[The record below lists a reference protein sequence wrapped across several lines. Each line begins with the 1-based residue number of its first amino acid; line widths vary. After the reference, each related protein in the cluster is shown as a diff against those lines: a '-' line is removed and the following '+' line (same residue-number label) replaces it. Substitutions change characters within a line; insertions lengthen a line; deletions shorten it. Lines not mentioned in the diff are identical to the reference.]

1 MGGELC
7 ISNPAESGSHSWKCI
22 LVSNT
27 SDSAITKLGYCGR
40 RERFSSDV
48 ELAKV
53 FWKLWHSKKEYLDL
67 PDGWSGPEEQ
77 QKFKMVCEAMQGDWE
92 TGTTPFDLFDKY
104 EESGEDELEDM
115 RDFSINYWRQ
125 IGNYDSNA
133 NDYLWD
139 AKELYIR
146 RDMLKNYLK
155 DLNSGVS
162 EDIVDSHYWPEFTD
176 VEKDSIYGL
185 LQWWDTSL
193 GAEEIDT
200 WFSQYPPMIN
210 VVETRWIEDARPELF
225 TTMPIPW
232 NPDETY
238 VAESNFD
245 ALKTLKKR
253 WREDFKHI
261 GITYEEMLEGE
272 INRLRNRM
280 TMKGFDP
287 NAKIG
292 SPKYAEEYGADS
304 NSKQDAIAAWL
315 EGQKAKGK
323 NTVATRF
330 MQKQM
335 KRDKKEAEG
344 AETFASENMVGE
356 CGYCASMQGYTPE
369 NMLLIADHPDLSHDF
384 CKSCNSHHPDYK
396 PTDECK
402 EFNPRNPDVYEGN
415 TWFCQGCGSGTKFLI
430 DANKWVA
437 DAETFASEC
446 ESCDEESDGGVYEC
460 DCCYQVY
467 CENCFEET
475 VDAGHSPYRGSIDEW
490 MSITKNPRIE
500 ETSTGSSWSGGAIC
514 GNCAAEIETELEDLT
529 PIPELME
536 DEQGTANLASESKE
550 LKRTSC
556 CCGATVSSPC
566 ACMYEGIMNCSAN
579 APMCPC
585 YKALAEKN
593 AESPTTKSKSK
604 HITEI
609 VLITALIGGVIASMK
624 RK

>member
-40 RERFSSDV
+40 RERFSTDLEV
-48 ELAKV
+48 YAV

-77 QKFKMVCEAMQGDWE
+77 QKFDMVCEAMSGDWE

-104 EESGEDELEDM
+104 EESGEEEPEDM

-133 NDYLWD
+133 NDYLWN

-185 LQWWDTSL
+185 LQWWDSSL
-193 GAEEIDT
+193 DAEEIDT

-232 NPDETY
+232 NPDEDY
-238 VAESNFD
+238 VAES
-245 ALKTLKKR
+245 LKMDCSNLTDDMRHHDWNVVDSYSHNGGELHSFEMVCQKCGNRAIIKP
-253 WREDFKHI
+253 EEGLIAFAHYKGANSYPTYPDFIKLNAEMVAD
-261 GITYEEMLEGE
+261 YE
-272 INRLRNRM
+272 
-280 TMKGFDP
+280 
-287 NAKIG
+287 A
-292 SPKYAEEYGADS
+292 
-304 NSKQDAIAAWL
+304 
-315 EGQKAKGK
+315 
-323 NTVATRF
+323 
-330 MQKQM
+330 
-335 KRDKKEAEG
+335 
-344 AETFASENMVGE
+344 ENMVGE

-396 PTDECK
+396 PTDECEDFK
-402 EFNPRNPDVYEGN
+402 PRNPDVYEGN

-514 GNCAAEIETELEDLT
+514 GNCAAEIETELNDLT

>member
-40 RERFSSDV
+40 RERFSTDLEV
-48 ELAKV
+48 YAV

-77 QKFKMVCEAMQGDWE
+77 QKFDMVCEAMSGDWE

-104 EESGEDELEDM
+104 EESGEEEPEDM

-133 NDYLWD
+133 NDYLWN

-185 LQWWDTSL
+185 LQWWDSSL
-193 GAEEIDT
+193 DAEEIDT

-232 NPDETY
+232 NPDEDY
-238 VAESNFD
+238 VAES
-245 ALKTLKKR
+245 
-253 WREDFKHI
+253 
-261 GITYEEMLEGE
+261 
-272 INRLRNRM
+272 
-280 TMKGFDP
+280 
-287 NAKIG
+287 
-292 SPKYAEEYGADS
+292 
-304 NSKQDAIAAWL
+304 
-315 EGQKAKGK
+315 
-323 NTVATRF
+323 
-330 MQKQM
+330 
-335 KRDKKEAEG
+335 
-344 AETFASENMVGE
+344 SENMVGE

-369 NMLLIADHPDLSHDF
+369 NMLLIADYPQLSHDF

-396 PTDECK
+396 PTDECEDFK
-402 EFNPRNPDVYEGN
+402 PRNPDVYEGN

-566 ACMYEGIMNCSAN
+566 ACMYEGVMNCSAT

>member
-40 RERFSSDV
+40 RERFSTDQEV
-48 ELAKV
+48 YAV

-67 PDGWSGPEEQ
+67 PDGWSEEQ
-77 QKFKMVCEAMQGDWE
+77 QKFDMVCKAMQGDWE

-104 EESGEDELEDM
+104 EESGEEEPEDM

-133 NDYLWD
+133 NDYLWN
-139 AKELYIR
+139 ANELYIR

-162 EDIVDSHYWPEFTD
+162 EDIVDNHYWPEFTD

-185 LQWWDTSL
+185 LQWWDSSL
-193 GAEEIDT
+193 DAEEIDT

-238 VAESNFD
+238 VAES
-245 ALKTLKKR
+245 
-253 WREDFKHI
+253 
-261 GITYEEMLEGE
+261 
-272 INRLRNRM
+272 
-280 TMKGFDP
+280 
-287 NAKIG
+287 
-292 SPKYAEEYGADS
+292 
-304 NSKQDAIAAWL
+304 
-315 EGQKAKGK
+315 
-323 NTVATRF
+323 
-330 MQKQM
+330 
-335 KRDKKEAEG
+335 
-344 AETFASENMVGE
+344 SENMVGE

-384 CKSCNSHHPDYK
+384 CKSCNSHHPEYK
-396 PTDECK
+396 PTDEC
-402 EFNPRNPDVYEGN
+402 EDFNPRNPDVYEGQ
-415 TWFCQGCGSGTKFLI
+415 TWFCQGCGSGTEFLI

-437 DAETFASEC
+437 DAETFASETC
-446 ESCDEESDGGVYEC
+446 ECGELEEGDGEMYEC
-460 DCCYQVY
+460 SCCDGAFCVDCI
-467 CENCFEET
+467 ENG
-475 VDAGHSPYRGSIDEW
+475 DISAAIGGYRPAFLD
-490 MSITKNPRIE
+490 NPRIT
-500 ETSTGSSWSGGAIC
+500 ETDTAYMDPQGTVC
-514 GNCAAEIETELEDLT
+514 GECMTNIENELGDLT

-556 CCGATVSSPC
+556 CCGATESSPC
-566 ACMYEGIMNCSAN
+566 ACMYEGVMNCSST

-585 YKALAEKN
+585 YKALAEKK
-593 AESPTTKSKSK
+593 ADFFL
-604 HITEI
+604 
-609 VLITALIGGVIASMK
+609 VGLGLGAVVAVAIAIIK
-624 RK
+624 R

>member
-1 MGGELC
+1 MGYELLV
-7 ISNPAESGSHSWKCI
+7 SNPATSRSHSWKCI

-27 SDSAITKLGYCGR
+27 SDSAMTKLGYCGR

-48 ELAKV
+48 ELANV

-67 PDGWSGPEEQ
+67 PDGWSTPEID
-77 QKFKMVCEAMQGDWE
+77 QKFDMVCKAMQAGFD
-92 TGTTPFDLFDKY
+92 PFDHD

-133 NDYLWD
+133 NDYLWN

-185 LQWWDTSL
+185 LQWWDSSL
-193 GAEEIDT
+193 DAEEIDT

-344 AETFASENMVGE
+344 AGPFANEYMVGE
-356 CGYCASMQGYTPE
+356 CGYCASMQGYTPD
-369 NMLLIADHPDLSHDF
+369 NMLLIADYPELSHDF
-384 CKSCNSHHPDYK
+384 CKSCKSHHPDYR
-396 PTDECK
+396 PTDDCEDFK
-402 EFNPRNPDVYEGN
+402 PRNPDVYEGN

-500 ETSTGSSWSGGAIC
+500 ETSTGSSWTGGAIC
-514 GNCAAEIETELEDLT
+514 GNCAAEIETELYDLT

-556 CCGATVSSPC
+556 CCGATESSPC
-566 ACMYEGIMNCSAN
+566 ACMYEGVMKCSAN

>member
-40 RERFSSDV
+40 RERFSTDLEV
-48 ELAKV
+48 YAV

-77 QKFKMVCEAMQGDWE
+77 QKFDMVCEAMQGDWE

-104 EESGEDELEDM
+104 EESGEEEPEDM

-133 NDYLWD
+133 NDYLWN

-162 EDIVDSHYWPEFTD
+162 EDIVDNHYWPEFTD

-185 LQWWDTSL
+185 LQWWDSSL
-193 GAEEIDT
+193 DAEEIDT

-232 NPDETY
+232 NPDEDY
-238 VAESNFD
+238 VAES
-245 ALKTLKKR
+245 
-253 WREDFKHI
+253 
-261 GITYEEMLEGE
+261 
-272 INRLRNRM
+272 
-280 TMKGFDP
+280 
-287 NAKIG
+287 
-292 SPKYAEEYGADS
+292 
-304 NSKQDAIAAWL
+304 
-315 EGQKAKGK
+315 
-323 NTVATRF
+323 
-330 MQKQM
+330 
-335 KRDKKEAEG
+335 
-344 AETFASENMVGE
+344 SENMVGE

-384 CKSCNSHHPDYK
+384 CKSCNSHHPEYK
-396 PTDECK
+396 PTDEC
-402 EFNPRNPDVYEGN
+402 EDFNPRNPDVYEGQ
-415 TWFCQGCGSGTKFLI
+415 TWFCQGCGSGTEFLI

-475 VDAGHSPYRGSIDEW
+475 VDAGHSPYRGSIDDEW
-490 MSITKNPRIE
+490 MLITKNPRIE

-556 CCGATVSSPC
+556 CCGATESSPC
-566 ACMYEGIMNCSAN
+566 ACMYEGVMNCSST

-585 YKALAEKN
+585 YKALAEKK
-593 AESPTTKSKSK
+593 ADFFL
-604 HITEI
+604 
-609 VLITALIGGVIASMK
+609 VGLGLGAVVAVAIAIIK
-624 RK
+624 R

>member
-1 MGGELC
+1 M
-7 ISNPAESGSHSWKCI
+7 
-22 LVSNT
+22 
-27 SDSAITKLGYCGR
+27 TKLGYCGR

-53 FWKLWHSKKEYLDL
+53 FWKLWHSKKEYFPHNLS
-67 PDGWSGPEEQ
+67 DGWSGPEEQ
-77 QKFKMVCEAMQGDWE
+77 QKFKMICEAMQGDWE

-115 RDFSINYWRQ
+115 RDFNINYWRQ

-133 NDYLWD
+133 NDYLWN

-185 LQWWDTSL
+185 LQWWDSSL
-193 GAEEIDT
+193 DAEEIDT

-238 VAESNFD
+238 MAES
-245 ALKTLKKR
+245 
-253 WREDFKHI
+253 
-261 GITYEEMLEGE
+261 
-272 INRLRNRM
+272 
-280 TMKGFDP
+280 
-287 NAKIG
+287 
-292 SPKYAEEYGADS
+292 
-304 NSKQDAIAAWL
+304 
-315 EGQKAKGK
+315 
-323 NTVATRF
+323 
-330 MQKQM
+330 
-335 KRDKKEAEG
+335 
-344 AETFASENMVGE
+344 SENMVGE

-369 NMLLIADHPDLSHDF
+369 NMLLIADYPQLSHDF
-384 CKSCNSHHPDYK
+384 CKSCNSHHPDYN
-396 PTDECK
+396 PTDEC
-402 EFNPRNPDVYEGN
+402 EDFNPRNPDVYEGN

-437 DAETFASEC
+437 DAETFASEIIELGELKMVEDATHDQCHENGIDGSSCDGKMISVPAIPGYFGRSVRHLMCQKHIHNYWGALAWYEQENNLERIMGNGSKLRFNDMSNSHHSAETFASEC

-500 ETSTGSSWSGGAIC
+500 ETSTGSSWTGGAIC
-514 GNCAAEIETELEDLT
+514 GNCAAEIETELYDLT

-536 DEQGTANLASESKE
+536 DEQGTANLASEAETQKDGIPWFDV
-550 LKRTSC
+550 LLI
-556 CCGATVSSPC
+556 GAVGAVT
-566 ACMYEGIMNCSAN
+566 I
-579 APMCPC
+579 
-585 YKALAEKN
+585 
-593 AESPTTKSKSK
+593 
-604 HITEI
+604 
-609 VLITALIGGVIASMK
+609 ALIK
-624 RK
+624 R

>member
-1 MGGELC
+1 MGYELLV
-7 ISNPAESGSHSWKCI
+7 SNPATSRSHSWKCI

-27 SDSAITKLGYCGR
+27 SDSAMTKLGYCGR

-48 ELAKV
+48 ELANV

-67 PDGWSGPEEQ
+67 PDGWSTPEID
-77 QKFKMVCEAMQGDWE
+77 QKFDMVCKAMQAGFD
-92 TGTTPFDLFDKY
+92 PFDHD

-133 NDYLWD
+133 NDYLWN

-185 LQWWDTSL
+185 LQWWDSSL
-193 GAEEIDT
+193 DAEEIDT

-225 TTMPIPW
+225 ITMPIPW
-232 NPDETY
+232 NPHETY

-323 NTVATRF
+323 NTAATRF

-344 AETFASENMVGE
+344 AGPFANEYMVGE
-356 CGYCASMQGYTPE
+356 CGYCASMQGYTPD
-369 NMLLIADHPDLSHDF
+369 NMLLIADYPELSHDF
-384 CKSCNSHHPDYK
+384 CKSCKSHHPDYR
-396 PTDECK
+396 PTDDCEDFK
-402 EFNPRNPDVYEGN
+402 PRNPDVYEGN

-500 ETSTGSSWSGGAIC
+500 ETSTGSSWTGGAIC
-514 GNCAAEIETELEDLT
+514 GNCAAEIETELYDLT

-536 DEQGTANLASESKE
+536 DEQGTANLASESKD